1 MNYWIWTWES
11 FNWFELVDYTLN
23 WIDGINTDMKNSF
36 IWSPTSVLNWNP
48 VNRKMDKA
56 HLNRWQILSQL
67 PVTKRWKEWEGG
79 WRGRSGVESKE
90 TLDKDEG
97 KEEEEEV

>member
-1 MNYWIWTWES
+1 
-11 FNWFELVDYTLN
+11 
-23 WIDGINTDMKNSF
+23 MKNSF

-79 WRGRSGVESKE
+79 VEGEEWGGIKRSKE